1 MHPEGD
7 KVKFLAVNYIIAI
20 SKLDPVWL
28 SYLWGGRLFSG
39 GKLTEHSGW
48 EGWPLWRFFP
58 PPTQTLGELKFCKTD
73 APAYPLTGSDCK
85 CCELQYYLRR
95 RREISPLAS
104 FETFSQRRVQ
114 RIGAGYLHINCE
126 WSYSRH
132 VQTIPQGCRCGCRF
146 SFQPSSSTPDLTHLI
161 NWSQSSESWLV
172 KLCSWLVGIQT
183 CSHTALYGIV

>member
-1 MHPEGD
+1 M
-7 KVKFLAVNYIIAI
+7 
-20 SKLDPVWL
+20 
-28 SYLWGGRLFSG
+28 
-39 GKLTEHSGW
+39 
-48 EGWPLWRFFP
+48 WRFFP

-73 APAYPLTGSDCK
+73 APAYPGSDCK

-132 VQTIPQGCRCGCRF
+132 VQTIPQGCRCGCFF
-146 SFQPSSSTPDLTHLI
+146 SNKQQHTRPDSFNQLI
-161 NWSQSSESWLV
+161 PV
-172 KLCSWLVGIQT
+172 FRKLVGQT
-183 CSHTALYGIV
+183 VLLTGWNTNLQPHGSLWNSLDIPGQLCLTASQ